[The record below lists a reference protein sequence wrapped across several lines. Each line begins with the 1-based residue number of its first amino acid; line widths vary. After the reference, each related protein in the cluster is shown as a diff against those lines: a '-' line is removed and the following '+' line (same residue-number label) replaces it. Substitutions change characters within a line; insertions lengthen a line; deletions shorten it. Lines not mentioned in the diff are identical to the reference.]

1 MGNLA
6 VEDVL
11 GPPPAGM
18 DLSENRAPR
27 DNAVVISLCVIAL
40 ITVIMRFIVRLT
52 GPKPRPELDDWLIA
66 AAIVSNC
73 FYAWTSSM
81 LTCDRFP

>member
-27 DNAVVISLCVIAL
+27 DNAVVISLCILAL
-40 ITVIMRFIVRLT
+40 ITVILRFAVRLT

-66 AAIVSNC
+66 VAIVSNS
-73 FYAWTSSM
+73 FHA
-81 LTCDRFP
+81 